1 MAKMTWKSSDELL
14 DDLKENKKSELSSEC
29 HNAIIGSFESYLN
42 GKKYEFTYDLE
53 AQTNMQETYNMFQN
67 NVIDEIKWTTSID
80 GEKKRIS
87 FSKRDF
93 EKVYYDGVKHKQT
106 QISKLKDVLEPMVD
120 SAESESELDDITWDK
135 KEIDDVI
142 EYNIDDTIDRSI
154 DNLKIGKEM
163 SDMALMEFVGMMSEL

>member
-1 MAKMTWKSSDELL
+1 MAKMTWKSSDEFL

>member
-1 MAKMTWKSSDELL
+1 MAKMTWKSSDEFL
-14 DDLKENKKSELSSEC
+14 DDLKESKKSELRDEC
-29 HNAIIGSFESYLN
+29 HNAIIGSFESYLD

-80 GEKKRIS
+80 GKKKRVN

-120 SAESESELDDITWDK
+120 SAESESELDEITWDK
-135 KEIDDVI
+135 EEIDEAM
-142 EYNIDDTIDRSI
+142 EYNINETIDRSI
-154 DNLKIGKEM
+154 NDLKMGREM
-163 SDMALMEFVGMMSEL
+163 SDMALMEFVGMMSGL

>member
-14 DDLKENKKSELSSEC
+14 DDLKESKKSELRDEC

-80 GEKKRIS
+80 GEKKRII

-120 SAESESELDDITWDK
+120 SAESESELDEISWSK
-135 KEIDDVI
+135 KDADEII
-142 EYNIDDTIDRSI
+142 EYNMNETLDRSI
-154 DNLKIGKEM
+154 NELETRREM
-163 SDMALMEFVGMMSEL
+163 SDMALMEFVGMMSGL